1 MASTVWRGGTDNNSW
16 GSAANWSD
24 GIPLSGDE
32 GYLMGPVTLT
42 MTGIQIDGVV
52 INANSAPGG
61 TVNVTMTN
69 STLGA
74 GSTFYTGGYGAP
86 ISIGMVGQDTLAGT
100 LYAWNSR
107 VNVGIAGY
115 SGLTNTGT
123 IIAQGNENTPFIQI
137 ATALRSTFHNQGG
150 IYAATGGTVE
160 LTDPGGATRD
170 GSPLPL
176 LSANENLIDAQ
187 GGGTVL
193 LHGMLQNSRLVLAES
208 GGRVVVGSGVIQSAG
223 AVIEA
228 KDGGTIQDDGR
239 ISGGIVKLDSH
250 MLGAPSR
257 MTFGLFDQQ
266 SGTSFAAH
274 FLAAGLVLEGRAEL
288 TFPGGVTALD
298 FDKKTNTLTVF
309 ERLGQNPHL
318 QAAALHLV
326 GNYTRGEFAVT
337 PDHTGVAFNDH
348 TVA

>member
-24 GIPLSGDE
+24 GIPVSGDE

-42 MTGIQIDGVV
+42 ITGTQIDGVV

-86 ISIGMVGQDTLAGT
+86 ITIGMVGQDTMAGT

-107 VNVGIAGY
+107 VNIGVAGY

-123 IIAQGNENTPFIQI
+123 IIAQGNQNTPFIQI

-187 GGGTVL
+187 GGGTIL
-193 LHGMLQNSRLVLAES
+193 LHGMLQNSRVVLAES
-208 GGRVVVGSGVIQSAG
+208 GGRVVVGSGVTQSAG
-223 AVIEA
+223 AVVEA
-228 KDGGTIQDDGR
+228 KDGGTIQDDGS
-239 ISGGIVKLDSH
+239 ITGGIVKLDSH
-250 MLGAPSR
+250 MLGAPSH
-257 MTFGLFDQQ
+257 MTFGQFDQATGA
-266 SGTSFAAH
+266 SYAAQRMT
-274 FLAAGLVLEGRAEL
+274 AGLVLEGRAEL

-298 FDKKTNTLTVF
+298 FNKGSNTLTVF
-309 ERLGQNPHL
+309 EKFGQNQHL
-318 QAAALHLV
+318 QVGAFHLV
-326 GNYTRGEFAVT
+326 GSYTKNEFSIT